1 MTSEQQRPAPE
12 GVRLQKEAFARGHQ
26 FSAHPF
32 NSIKENVMTAT
43 ANAKK
48 LKNAP
53 KTPAVVAMNAG
64 VLGTARPQGRD
75 MLVPLNQLFVSKHNA
90 RKKRNNNS
98 LPELKALILA
108 MGLMQRLTIVEED
121 GRYGVVAGGRRYEA
135 MMLAV
140 STGEMAADA
149 LIECKLY
156 DSVHSAK
163 LSLAENSGR
172 EEMHPADQIASFK
185 RLIDE
190 DGMSV
195 AEVATAYG
203 VTPMTVERRL
213 KLANLSP
220 RFIDMYREGQIEGD
234 ILAVLTLGDDHQT
247 QEAAWDSLSHYDR
260 SAYHLREVLLN
271 GELKATSRLA
281 RFVGV
286 EAYEA
291 AGGKT
296 RLDLFA
302 EDGNGIYLLDT
313 DLLHSLAK
321 AKLQDVADKL
331 SAQGWSWVECSLE
344 SNSSDYRNFGRERK
358 GSRVL
363 SELEQAEHDRLQA
376 EADATSKA
384 FDKHREDGDE
394 DAPDYDSLYEELET
408 ASDQASAALETFEQ
422 GVAMWTDEQK
432 ARAGALVNL
441 SYSGAIETSVGLVR
455 PSDKK
460 AAVEAMEAAGQT
472 VPQDMKRGM
481 RAEFSDR
488 LVRDMTA
495 HRTAALQAAMSQN
508 PKVAL
513 VATVHAMAM
522 SAFGSYNSGRRALKI
537 SIEETDD
544 AALAQLATDYH
555 ESKAAAV
562 LLEAQ
567 QMWGDQLPG
576 ESAPLFA
583 WLSNQPQVLLL
594 DALAF
599 FAARSINVVT
609 GAPREQRDESDVLAE
624 ALGVDMADWWT
635 PSPSNFFSAVSKAK
649 AAECIAEATGFDATK
664 ELASKKKDAAN
675 TYSTAKVTG
684 TRWLPRP
691 LRAIGAAVGKEPATA

>member
-1 MTSEQQRPAPE
+1 
-12 GVRLQKEAFARGHQ
+12 
-26 FSAHPF
+26 
-32 NSIKENVMTAT
+32 MTAT

-48 LKNAP
+48 KLKNAP
-53 KTPAVVAMNAG
+53 KTAAVVAMNEG
-64 VLGTARPQGRD
+64 VLGAAQPQGRD
-75 MLVPLNQLFVSKHNA
+75 MLVPLNELFVSKHNA
-90 RKKRNNNS
+90 RTKRNSNS

-140 STGEMAADA
+140 SMGEMAADA
-149 LIECKLY
+149 LIECKFY

-190 DGMSV
+190 EGMSV
-195 AEVATAYG
+195 AEVASSFG

-220 RFIDMYREGQIEGD
+220 RFIDMYREGQIDGD
-234 ILAVLTLGDDHQT
+234 MLAVLTLGDDHQT
-247 QEAAWDSLSHYDR
+247 QEAAWDSLSHYER

-281 RFVGV
+281 SFVGV

-302 EDGNGIYLLDT
+302 DEGNGVYLLDT

-321 AKLQDVADKL
+321 AKLQETADKL

-344 SNSSDYRNFGRERK
+344 SNSSEYRNFGREMK
-358 GSRVL
+358 GSRALTEV
-363 SELEQAEHDRLQA
+363 EQAEFDRLQA
-376 EADATSKA
+376 DADAKAEA
-384 FDKHREDGDE
+384 FDAHYQGDE
-394 DAPDYDSLYEELET
+394 DAPDYSSVYEQLET
-408 ASDQASAALETFEQ
+408 ASDQASAALTTFEQ
-422 GVAMWTDEQK
+422 GTAMWTDEQK
-432 ARAGALVNL
+432 ARAGALVHL
-441 SYSGAIETSVGLVR
+441 SYSGAVETSVGLVR

-460 AAVEAMEAAGQT
+460 ATVEAMQAAGQT

-508 PKVAL
+508 PRVAL

-544 AALAQLATDYH
+544 GALAQLATDYH

-562 LLEAQ
+562 LVEAQ

-576 ESAPLFA
+576 ESAPLFV
-583 WLSNQPQVLLL
+583 WLSNQPQVVLL

-609 GAPREQRDESDVLAE
+609 GGAREQRDESDVLAE
-624 ALGVDMADWWT
+624 ALGVDMADWWE

-649 AAECIAEATGFDATK
+649 AAECITDATGFDATK
-664 ELASKKKDAAN
+664 ELATKKKDAAN

-691 LRAIGAAVGKEPATA
+691 LRAIGTAVAKEAVTV